1 MSRRPPLS
9 AAAIEAAL
17 ARAGAA
23 QERLRCFIDL
33 DPAGALAAAGAT
45 GPLQGLIGAV
55 KGNIAMAGLPNT
67 GGSAARRTAV
77 AAEDACVVT
86 RLRDAGAVLL
96 GTLNLHE
103 GALGATTRNE
113 AFGWCGNPWRDGV
126 TPGGSSGGSGA
137 AVAAGLVDFALGSDT
152 MGSIRIP
159 AAYCGVFGYKPGGS
173 WLAQDGVIPLK
184 ASFDQIGPLARDAG
198 TLLAVANALGAPAPV
213 PLAGRR
219 FGVLEGWEE
228 VPGPIADVVAAGIAR
243 LAAAGAELVKVRLPT
258 ALTPRQAILA
268 GFVLCAREAADLH
281 WAREYADP
289 DSGLSAA
296 FRADLAY
303 GVRADAAR
311 LAAAEAAVAE
321 VSAAV
326 HAVLAQHRL
335 DGLVS
340 ATAPQTAFPDTQ
352 DDAPQAGFTGLA
364 NFAGLAALSA
374 PVGLIDGLPV
384 GLMVTSDDAVVL
396 GAAGAFPALRI
407 DGQPAPGS

>member
-1 MSRRPPLS
+1 MSQRPPLS

-23 QERLRCFIDL
+23 QERLRSFIDM

-77 AAEDACVVT
+77 AAVDASVVT
-86 RLRDAGAVLL
+86 RLRAAGAALL
-96 GTLNLHE
+96 GTLNMHE

-113 AFGWCGNPWRDGV
+113 AFGWCGNPWREGV

-198 TLLAVANALGAPAPV
+198 TLLAVAKALGGPAPL

-228 VPGPIADVVAAGIAR
+228 LPGPIADVVAAGIAR

-303 GVRADAAR
+303 GARADAAR
-311 LAAAEAAVAE
+311 LAAAAAAVAE

-326 HAVLAQHRL
+326 HAVLARHQL

-340 ATAPQTAFPDTQ
+340 ATAPQTAFPNTQ
-352 DDAPQAGFTGLA
+352 DNAPQAGFTGLA
-364 NFAGLAALSA
+364 NFTGLAALSA
-374 PVGLIDGLPV
+374 PVGLVDGLPV
-384 GLMVTSDDAVVL
+384 GLMVTGDDAVVL
-396 GAAGAFPALRI
+396 GAAGAFPALPI
-407 DGQPAPGS
+407 DSRPGPGA

>member
-1 MSRRPPLS
+1 MSQRPPLS

-17 ARAGAA
+17 ARAGAE

-77 AAEDACVVT
+77 AAEDARVVT

-96 GTLNLHE
+96 GTLNMHE

-113 AFGWCGNPWRDGV
+113 AFGWCGNPWREGI

-198 TLLAVANALGAPAPV
+198 TLLAVAKALGAPAPL

-243 LAAAGAELVKVRLPT
+243 LAASGAELVKVRLPT

-289 DSGLSAA
+289 ASGLSAA

-303 GVRADAAR
+303 GARADTAR

-326 HAVLAQHRL
+326 HAVLAQHQL

-340 ATAPQTAFPDTQ
+340 ATAPQTAFPHTQ
-352 DDAPQAGFTGLA
+352 DSAPQAGFTGLA
-364 NFAGLAALSA
+364 SFAGLAAVSV
-374 PVGLIDGLPV
+374 PVSLVDGLPV
-384 GLMVTSDDAVVL
+384 GLMVTGDDAVVL
-396 GAAGAFPALRI
+396 GAAGAFPALSI
-407 DGQPAPGS
+407 DSRPGPGA